1 MKYAVIYARYSCERQ
16 TEQSIEGQLRICEKY
31 AEDNG
36 LKIVESY
43 IDRATTG
50 TNDNRPAFQKMLSD
64 CEKALWDIV
73 LVYAIDRFGRNSI
86 EIALNKQKLK
96 KNHKMLI
103 SATQRT
109 SENIDGTKNLDG
121 ILLENM
127 YIGLAEYYSAELSQ
141 KIRRGLHENRVKG
154 YYSGGIIP
162 YGYYVEKKKVYI
174 KEDEATIVRQIFQY
188 YVQGITVKEILQNL
202 AEKGIAYK
210 GRPFAMNTVYQMLR
224 LEKYIGIC
232 RYDEGVYDNIFPA
245 IVPKQLFD
253 DVKAI
258 LAKNKIG
265 SRSVQTDFLLKGKL
279 ICGLCGKNMHGESGT
294 SHTGKISHYYKC
306 MARKRDRSCTKSTLP
321 KDKFDKLILDVTIQL
336 LSDQDQLNRIADGIM
351 RAYEKKMK
359 DTSVLSLLENER
371 KETRRALENI
381 MKAIESGIFNTT
393 TQTRMNELEK
403 QLADIED
410 KIELEKYNEQKI
422 LTKEKVMAY
431 LTNAI
436 LKKPKTLIHTLIQKI
451 IVYEDKV
458 EIFYNYTDETN
469 PGDDSPRD
477 LSYWL
482 GSDNS
487 AIPGSPDCSG
497 SDSSVIQGSNPTNPN
512 QNEKNYPK
520 GSDSSV
526 MVEINGLE
534 PSTS

>member
-1 MKYAVIYARYSCERQ
+1 MPD
-16 TEQSIEGQLRICEKY
+16 T
-31 AEDNG
+31 
-36 LKIVESY
+36 
-43 IDRATTG
+43 
-50 TNDNRPAFQKMLSD
+50 LS
-64 CEKALWDIV
+64 K
-73 LVYAIDRFGRNSI
+73 
-86 EIALNKQKLK
+86 
-96 KNHKMLI
+96 
-103 SATQRT
+103 T
-109 SENIDGTKNLDG
+109 S
-121 ILLENM
+121 
-127 YIGLAEYYSAELSQ
+127 SAELSQ

-154 YYSGGIIP
+154 YYSGGILP

-188 YVQGITVKEILQNL
+188 YAQGITVKGILQNL
-202 AEKGIAYK
+202 AGKGITYK

-265 SRSVQTDFLLKGKL
+265 SRSVRTDFLLKGKL

-306 MARKRDRSCTKSTLP
+306 MARKRDKSCTKSTLP

-381 MKAIESGIFNTT
+381 MKTIESGIFNTT

-403 QLADIED
+403 QLTDIED

-469 PGDDSPRD
+469 PGDNSPRD

-482 GSDNS
+482 GSD
-487 AIPGSPDCSG
+487 
-497 SDSSVIQGSNPTNPN
+497 SSVILGSSTTNPN

-526 MVEINGLE
+526 MVDRNHTKSN
-534 PSTS
+534 PSFRFSEKWFCAVVDLPEKL

>member
-1 MKYAVIYARYSCERQ
+1 
-16 TEQSIEGQLRICEKY
+16 
-31 AEDNG
+31 
-36 LKIVESY
+36 
-43 IDRATTG
+43 
-50 TNDNRPAFQKMLSD
+50 
-64 CEKALWDIV
+64 
-73 LVYAIDRFGRNSI
+73 
-86 EIALNKQKLK
+86 
-96 KNHKMLI
+96 MLI

-154 YYSGGIIP
+154 YYSGGILP

-188 YVQGITVKEILQNL
+188 YAQGITVKEILQDL
-202 AEKGIAYK
+202 AEKGITYR

-265 SRSVQTDFLLKGKL
+265 SRSGQTDFLLKGKL

-306 MARKRDRSCTKSTLP
+306 MARKRDKSCTKSTLP
-321 KDKFDKLILDVTIQL
+321 KDKFDKLILDVTIQI
-336 LSDQDQLNRIADGIM
+336 LSDQDQHNRIADGIM

-403 QLADIED
+403 QLTDIED
-410 KIELEKYNEQKI
+410 KIKLEKYNEQKI
-422 LTKEKVMAY
+422 LTKEKVMTY
-431 LTNAI
+431 LTTAI
-436 LKKPKTLIHTLIQKI
+436 LKKPKTLMSDLYAAQKKATRGKLDGLRVFPFRGDYVTKIFKHFCPAHKLHDLRHTFATRCAESNMQPSATQRLLGHSKI
-451 IVYEDKV
+451 DMTMRVYTHVASEFV
-458 EIFYNYTDETN
+458 RNETAKFSLN
-469 PGDDSPRD
+469 P
-477 LSYWL
+477 YEK
-482 GSDNS
+482 
-487 AIPGSPDCSG
+487 SG
-497 SDSSVIQGSNPTNPN
+497 
-512 QNEKNYPK
+512 
-520 GSDSSV
+520 
-526 MVEINGLE
+526 
-534 PSTS
+534 

>member
-1 MKYAVIYARYSCERQ
+1 MV
-16 TEQSIEGQLRICEKY
+16 G
-31 AEDNG
+31 
-36 LKIVESY
+36 
-43 IDRATTG
+43 
-50 TNDNRPAFQKMLSD
+50 
-64 CEKALWDIV
+64 
-73 LVYAIDRFGRNSI
+73 
-86 EIALNKQKLK
+86 
-96 KNHKMLI
+96 
-103 SATQRT
+103 
-109 SENIDGTKNLDG
+109 
-121 ILLENM
+121 
-127 YIGLAEYYSAELSQ
+127 
-141 KIRRGLHENRVKG
+141 
-154 YYSGGIIP
+154 
-162 YGYYVEKKKVYI
+162 
-174 KEDEATIVRQIFQY
+174 
-188 YVQGITVKEILQNL
+188 
-202 AEKGIAYK
+202 
-210 GRPFAMNTVYQMLR
+210 
-224 LEKYIGIC
+224 C

-306 MARKRDRSCTKSTLP
+306 MARKRDKSCTKSTLP

-351 RAYEKKMK
+351 CAYEKKMK

-451 IVYEDKV
+451 IVYEDKI

-482 GSDNS
+482 GSD
-487 AIPGSPDCSG
+487 
-497 SDSSVIQGSNPTNPN
+497 SSVILGSNTTNPN

-526 MVEINGLE
+526 MVDRNHTNSN
-534 PSTS
+534 PSFQFSEKWICVVVNLPEKL